1 MATDIGESTSGQ
13 RGAGPEPPQAAD
25 LLRLQAM
32 RIGKFSWVLFV
43 SLILLLAALALEV
56 IFLRQESGVIV
67 MSSFVVVGVGVFM
80 TLLFVG
86 ALGFKAMGLANEN
99 QALGLPEGSIRAM
112 IALILIVVFVLF
124 GISLFQ
130 TVGYGW
136 DTDISR
142 SLTKAEL
149 DTVRLS
155 EYGTRRIAVVDLGKG
170 NYIIRESSPVNQ
182 DGVRLAQQLLTTVGT
197 LVVAVSSFYFGSA
210 ALGGAAKPKGEETI
224 AGAGGKEKS
233 IPTIGEVD
241 PKEGKKT
248 QPDQPLSLKIKG
260 KGFSS
265 PKSVSLQRGGE
276 KMNCSE
282 ITSSDTLI
290 RCSLVVDMD
299 PADELWEL
307 VVENEDGGVGK
318 LANAFKIV

>member
-1 MATDIGESTSGQ
+1 MATDIGTLSSGLQ
-13 RGAGPEPPQAAD
+13 GAGGGPPTD
-25 LLRLQAM
+25 VLSHLQAM

-43 SLILLLAALALEV
+43 SLVLLLAALALEV
-56 IFLRQESGVIV
+56 VFFRQDSGVIV

-86 ALGFKAMGLANEN
+86 ALGFKAMGLANDS

-112 IALILIVVFVLF
+112 IALVLIVVFVLF

-136 DTDISR
+136 DNDLSQPM
-142 SLTKAEL
+142 TKGEL
-149 DTVRLS
+149 DSLHLS
-155 EYGTRRIAVVDLGKG
+155 EYGSRRITVAESGGGK
-170 NYIIRESSPVNQ
+170 YVIREATAVSQ

-210 ALGGAAKPKGEETI
+210 SIGGAGRPKGEETN
-224 AGAGGKEKS
+224 AGAGKKQAS
-233 IPTIGEVD
+233 SPTIGEVD

-248 QPDQPLSLKIKG
+248 QPGQPLSLKIKG
-260 KGFSS
+260 KGFNS

-276 KMNCSE
+276 TMNCSE

-290 RCSLVVDMD
+290 RCSLVVDKD
-299 PADELWEL
+299 PANELWEL
-307 VVENEDGGVGK
+307 VVENDDGGVGK